1 MYKVLEKKSGNHL
14 DYLMGRLQIS
24 SSRLS
29 EISGVDHS
37 LITKWR
43 RGERK
48 LTTRSKGLRPIAA
61 ALLSIDDENAA
72 KIIAAPH
79 KIEGDSDEA
88 ALAMYLVTEDSPA
101 LKPRTAP
108 PKRQTSGEYT
118 VTYHVY
124 LGKKGLRSAVLSML
138 DYIMTLPPGQEVVNV
153 VNSDFDWL
161 TSDFAFMLMYIKKMK
176 QVIARGTVFTTVV
189 HNQTSSTDISMFAG
203 TWVAEGMM
211 GNINSMY
218 CDIELPK
225 NVMLACCIKGYW
237 SLRLYNDAEVED
249 GMYTAMYTDPID
261 IKQDV
266 KLCTEAKAC
275 AQSAIKRDF
284 LSSVA
289 AVSPKS
295 AKGFMAIQRTPC
307 FGFMRQNE
315 FKSIAGKD
323 KADVPK
329 CLLQPDEGFPQV
341 PIKLILCRDDLLEAL
356 CKERKLNVPISEV
369 LGHRAYIPS
378 NTLKRQLSRLLEAM
392 QERSDCEV
400 ALVPK
405 CAFDRIGV
413 ETLTLKDSASL
424 AWLNEPVRSIYTEDE
439 ALTNSMCGFCDYVW
453 DRLLAGWK
461 RKSNVVRQL
470 KKWLKGEELDAIYR
484 ETSAMRNW
492 DVVPRD

>member
-24 SSRLS
+24 SSKLS

-61 ALLSIDDENAA
+61 ALLKIDSENAA
-72 KIIAAPH
+72 KIIAAPY

-88 ALAMYLVTEDSPA
+88 ALAMYLVSEDSPA

-108 PKRQTSGEYT
+108 PKRQVSGEYT

-124 LGKKGLRSAVLSML
+124 LGKKGLRNALLSMM
-138 DYIMTLPPGQEVVNV
+138 DYVMTLPPGQEIVSVMNE
-153 VNSDFDWL
+153 DFEWL
-161 TSDFAFMLMYIKKMK
+161 TGDIAFMLVYIKKMK
-176 QVIARGTVFTTVV
+176 QAIARGTVFTTETHVEK
-189 HNQTSSTDISMFAG
+189 TATDISMFAG
-203 TWVAEGMM
+203 TWAAEGMR
-211 GNINSMY
+211 GNVNSLY

-237 SLRLYNDAEVED
+237 SMRLYNDPEVED
-249 GMYTAMYTDPID
+249 SMYAAMYTDPID

-266 KLCTEAKAC
+266 KLCIQAKAC
-275 AQSAIKRDF
+275 AQNMLKMDF
-284 LSSVA
+284 LSSA
-289 AVSPKS
+289 YSVSPRS

-307 FGFMRQNE
+307 FGFLRQNE

-323 KADVPK
+323 KADVPQ

-341 PIKLILCRDDLLEAL
+341 PIKLIMCREDLLEAL

-369 LGHRAYIPS
+369 LGHRAYVPS

-392 QERSDCEV
+392 QERNDCEV

-405 CAFDRIGV
+405 CAFERIGV
-413 ETLTLKDSASL
+413 ETLTLKESASL
-424 AWLNEPVRSIYTEDE
+424 SWMNEPVRSVYTEDE
-439 ALTNSMCGFCDYVW
+439 SITNSMYGFGDYVW
-453 DRLLAGWK
+453 ERLLAGWK

-470 KKWLKGEELDAIYR
+470 KKWLKGEELDALYR

-492 DVVPRD
+492 DLVPRD